1 MIVADVSPHKDDQS
15 TTSMETDLCRVHT
28 SGLGAHPAG
37 GVWSSGQVKEQDVCC
52 GRNTTGYS
60 TGIWDLEGRAPGFK
74 YAIK

>member
-37 GVWSSGQVKEQDVCC
+37 GVWSSGQVKEQDVAA
-52 GRNTTGYS
+52 GGIRRNTVHES
-60 TGIWDLEGRAPGFK
+60 GIWRDERQASNMQ
-74 YAIK
+74 